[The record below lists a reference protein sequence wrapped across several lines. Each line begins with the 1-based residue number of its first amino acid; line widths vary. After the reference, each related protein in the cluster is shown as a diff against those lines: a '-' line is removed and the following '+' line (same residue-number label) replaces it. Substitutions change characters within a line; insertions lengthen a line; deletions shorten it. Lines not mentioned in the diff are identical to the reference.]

1 MMNLGDTAFAQV
13 RASSRSPRKKAAAPR
28 TVKVA
33 VRAVQL
39 YGRWLRVSRRGVPV
53 MSGCAC
59 GFDLAIELGELDA
72 MILEFLLKK
81 FSPKPEVRA
90 FLERWLAPEQRFSNG
105 LQNMLQAFT
114 TPSMAWP
121 MQRWP
126 RFWMRWRS
134 ALAPSRPTTAE
145 THGWDA

>member
-114 TPSMAWP
+114 TSEH
-121 MQRWP
+121 R
-126 RFWMRWRS
+126 
-134 ALAPSRPTTAE
+134 LADAE
-145 THGWDA
+145 VAEILDAMEVSIGSIEAYHG

>member
-114 TPSMAWP
+114 TSEHG
-121 MQRWP
+121 
-126 RFWMRWRS
+126 
-134 ALAPSRPTTAE
+134 LADAE
-145 THGWDA
+145 VAEILDAMEVSIGSIEAYHG

>member
-81 FSPKPEVRA
+81 FSPKPEVKA
-90 FLERWLAPEQRFSNG
+90 FLEHWLAPEQRFSNG
-105 LQNMLQAFT
+105 LQNMLHAFT
-114 TPSMAWP
+114 TSEHG
-121 MQRWP
+121 
-126 RFWMRWRS
+126 
-134 ALAPSRPTTAE
+134 LADAE
-145 THGWDA
+145 VAEILDAMDVSIGSIEAYHG

>member
-13 RASSRSPRKKAAAPR
+13 RASSRSLRKKAAAPR

-81 FSPKPEVRA
+81 FSPKPEVKA

-114 TPSMAWP
+114 TSEHD
-121 MQRWP
+121 
-126 RFWMRWRS
+126 
-134 ALAPSRPTTAE
+134 LADAE
-145 THGWDA
+145 VAEILDAMDVSIGSIEAYHG

>member
-13 RASSRSPRKKAAAPR
+13 KASSRSPRKKASAPKP
-28 TVKVA
+28 VKVV
-33 VRAVQL
+33 VRALQL

-72 MILEFLLKK
+72 MILEFLVKK
-81 FSPKPEVRA
+81 FSPQPRVKA
-90 FLERWLAPEQRFSNG
+90 FIERWLVPDQRFGNG

-114 TPSMAWP
+114 T
-121 MQRWP
+121 
-126 RFWMRWRS
+126 S
-134 ALAPSRPTTAE
+134 AHGLADAE
-145 THGWDA
+145 VAEILDAMEVSIGSIEAYHG

>member
-81 FSPKPEVRA
+81 FSPKPEIKA

-114 TPSMAWP
+114 TSEH
-121 MQRWP
+121 R
-126 RFWMRWRS
+126 
-134 ALAPSRPTTAE
+134 LADAE
-145 THGWDA
+145 VAEILDAMEVSIGSIEAYHG

>member
-81 FSPKPEVRA
+81 FSPKPEIKA

-114 TPSMAWP
+114 TSEHG
-121 MQRWP
+121 
-126 RFWMRWRS
+126 
-134 ALAPSRPTTAE
+134 LADAE
-145 THGWDA
+145 VAEILDAMEVSIGSIEAYHG

>member
-1 MMNLGDTAFAQV
+1 MLNLGDTALAQV
-13 RASSRSPRKKAAAPR
+13 KASSRPRRAKATEPP

-39 YGRWLRVSRRGVPV
+39 FGRWLRVSRRGVPV

-81 FSPKPEVRA
+81 FGAQPKVKA
-90 FLERWLAPEQRFSNG
+90 FLEGWITPEQRFSNG

-114 TPSMAWP
+114 T
-121 MQRWP
+121 
-126 RFWMRWRS
+126 S
-134 ALAPSRPTTAE
+134 AHGLADAQVAE
-145 THGWDA
+145 ILDAMEVSIGSIEAYHG

>member
-1 MMNLGDTAFAQV
+1 MMNLGDTAIQQV
-13 RASSRSPRKKAAAPR
+13 KASSRSPRKKAAAPP

-72 MILEFLLKK
+72 MILEFLVKK
-81 FSPKPEVRA
+81 FSPQPQVKA
-90 FLERWLAPEQRFSNG
+90 FIERWLVPDQRFGNG
-105 LQNMLQAFT
+105 LQNMLQVFT
-114 TPSMAWP
+114 TSEHG
-121 MQRWP
+121 
-126 RFWMRWRS
+126 
-134 ALAPSRPTTAE
+134 LADAE
-145 THGWDA
+145 VAEILDAMEVSIGSIEAYHG